1 MNMKK
6 DIIMKKNIIIV
17 ATFVLVALCQ
27 LTCEKLVAQ
36 NSNNKS
42 GFGFRVGRNHAD
54 LNYSS
59 GLYDIYT
66 HKDHWQNQYGFFLN
80 CQVSKHFSIRPEIDY
95 IGRGVSLK
103 YEDITYKM
111 DAKYVDLRLPFILSF
126 APNSIINPYIFVAP
140 EFCLARD
147 GVITYMSN
155 QTGKISSDISDANLS
170 QYDVAVIGG
179 FGIEFPINIGHFH
192 MSLAAEG
199 GYSIG
204 LFDTFSKDEINCE
217 STLLNSS
224 PYILPPEGSRNNKG
238 VEVVVSIS
246 IPFSS
251 FESND

>member
-224 PYILPPEGSRNNKG
+224 PYILPPESSRNNKG
-238 VEVVVSIS
+238 IEVVVSIS

>member
-1 MNMKK
+1 MNLKK
-6 DIIMKKNIIIV
+6 NIIMKKNIIIV

-36 NSNNKS
+36 NSNNKT
-42 GFGFRVGRNHAD
+42 GFGFRAGRNHAD

-59 GLYDIYT
+59 GLYDMYT

-80 CQVSKHFSIRPEIDY
+80 CQISKHFAIRPEIDY

-147 GVITYMSN
+147 GVITYKSN

-179 FGIEFPINIGHFH
+179 FGIEFPINLGQFR

-204 LFDTFSKDEINCE
+204 FFDTFSKDEINCE
-217 STLLNSS
+217 STLLNPS
-224 PYILPPEGSRNNKG
+224 PYILPPESSRNNKG
-238 VEVVVSIS
+238 IEVVVSIS
-246 IPFSS
+246 IPFSN
-251 FESND
+251 FESNE

>member
-59 GLYDIYT
+59 GLYDMYT

-224 PYILPPEGSRNNKG
+224 PYILPPEGSCNNKG